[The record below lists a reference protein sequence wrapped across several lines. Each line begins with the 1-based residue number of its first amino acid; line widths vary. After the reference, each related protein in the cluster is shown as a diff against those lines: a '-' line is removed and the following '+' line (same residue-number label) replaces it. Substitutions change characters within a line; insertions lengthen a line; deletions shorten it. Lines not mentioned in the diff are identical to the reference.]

1 MAIYTNYGRYLKA
14 KQFKEMLEDQGE
26 TYMLFGLGNPQWD
39 NPDNE
44 QSIPIASY
52 NTEAMTNPDSETA
65 NQFYDKDANVWFNT
79 RVETEGSSSETVFT
93 YGAIQSIANGAP
105 ISNGGGVKNYAKL
118 CRRLVPPFPCV
129 FTCGNGNNDEIVLRP
144 STETPDEDAVK
155 QSTYQNY
162 YITKETSNEYRLRSV
177 SGADY
182 TIVTPQDS
190 YIEIQYFTEAYLR
203 VKALKSSNLPS
214 PLRPP
219 VGFLGAIKCNI
230 DFVKDIGEEGSSL
243 YTGSINQFWYGDR
256 YWQIVKPDENELIG
270 DPGGYI
276 ETDEEQI
283 NQGIY
288 PHHIL
293 FNATVNPRTLCEE
306 LNIDQYLVP
315 RQIAI
320 FTRKRPFKANTV
332 DGSSYIEA
340 DVDENGNYYATY
352 EEGPLYYR
360 ANEYIFNF
368 GQYSEVELEAFRKN
382 FGNKILNFTLPCDCG
397 TVEGPG
403 AVALPYKTP
412 NGEFKFLLNDYIRG
426 QVRTRHSVDRFG
438 YVVGF

>member
-1 MAIYTNYGRYLKA
+1 MAIYTNYGRYIKA
-14 KQFKEMLEDQGE
+14 KQFKEMLEAQGE

-39 NPDNE
+39 NPNNE

-52 NTEAMTNPDSETA
+52 NTEAMTNPDNSAT

-79 RVETEGSSSETVFT
+79 RLETEDSSHETVIT
-93 YGAIQSIANGAP
+93 YGTVQAIENGAP
-105 ISNGGGVKNYAKL
+105 ISNGEGVKNYAKL
-118 CRRLVPPFPCV
+118 CRRLVPPFPCI
-129 FTCGNGNNDEIVLRP
+129 FTCGEGHTDEIVLRP
-144 STETPDEDAVK
+144 STENPNEDAVK

-162 YITKETSNEYRLRSV
+162 YITKETSSEYRLRSV
-177 SGADY
+177 TGADY
-182 TIVTPQDS
+182 PILMPSDS
-190 YIEIQYFTEAYLR
+190 SIDIQYFTEAYLR
-203 VKALKSSNLPS
+203 GKALKSTDLPS
-214 PLRPP
+214 LLRPP

-230 DFVKDIGEEGSSL
+230 DFVKDIGAEDSNL
-243 YTGSINQFWYGDR
+243 YTGDIKQFWYGDR
-256 YWQIVKPDENELIG
+256 YWQTVNPDENELIG
-270 DPGGYI
+270 DSSGYI
-276 ETDEEQI
+276 ETGDEQI
-283 NQGIY
+283 KQGIY
-288 PHHIL
+288 PHHIM
-293 FNATVNPRTLCEE
+293 FTATVNPRILCEE

-320 FTRKRPFKANTV
+320 FTRKRPFKITGAEGNRHI
-332 DGSSYIEA
+332 DA
-340 DVDENGNYYATY
+340 DVDESGNYYAKY

-368 GQYSEVELEAFRKN
+368 GQYSEMELEAFSHN

-403 AVALPYKTP
+403 LARLPYKTP

-426 QVRTRHSVDRFG
+426 QVRERHSVDRFG